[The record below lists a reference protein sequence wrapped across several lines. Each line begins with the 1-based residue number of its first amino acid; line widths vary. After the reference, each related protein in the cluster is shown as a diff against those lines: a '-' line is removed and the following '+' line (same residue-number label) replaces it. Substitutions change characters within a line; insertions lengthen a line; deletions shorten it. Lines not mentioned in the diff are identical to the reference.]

1 MILKLLSALFSGK
14 AMAGVNSLGA
24 ALLAGA
30 FIIYKLQDE
39 GQTYCFSLLE
49 LIGLGAAFI
58 ILMEINR
65 RTQR

>member
-1 MILKLLSALFSGK
+1 MIFKILSKLFSAKTLG
-14 AMAGVNSLGA
+14 AFNGLGA

-30 FIIYKLQDE
+30 FIIYKQQDQ

-58 ILMEINR
+58 ILLEINR